1 MPLFSAKQMEQINKV
16 AVKSEEPLKTKKA
29 TGRNVTAQIE
39 EMSAAV
45 LKYFKDSNSILIT
58 TEQDL
63 HNYVDK
69 CIEYGYA
76 GIDTETT
83 GLDRVND
90 YIVGASLYVPGMPD
104 CYIPIKHRIPLFE
117 QLYKDQLTYEQVAK
131 EFERLRQ
138 VKLIFANADFDLAM
152 IYKDIKVDFNE
163 ACYYDVIIA
172 WRCLKENEKDNRL
185 KALYN
190 KYVLKGKGNPKAF
203 SDFFTPTLFP
213 YCKPEVAKLY
223 AGNDAKI
230 TFELFQ
236 WQLPY
241 ITKGNPKCQKMH
253 LEHIADLIWN
263 VEFPLIPVCQNMH
276 RNGMYLDSYTGD
288 VLIERYTKERDS
300 QMEKLRDMVQD
311 VIDQNIYKVPS
322 SKKRPFTTGS
332 GFNPNSPLQVKY
344 LLYDLL
350 QLPKSEGEGTGKEVL
365 HDINLPVTNQ
375 ILKVRSLEVLINTF
389 VKKLPNASG
398 KDSRIHGQF
407 KQIGADCVIGS
418 TIIPTSKGWVSIGD
432 LCEGN
437 GVLEGCHTPVSDI
450 DICNMDQKIE
460 SAESIIRYT
469 DYPVIKVTTE
479 CGFSICGTYNHPIM
493 CSKYTSSDEV
503 RKGDP
508 RLKDFWSERRFK
520 NLEDI
525 CVGDWIEIPCNYDV
539 SPSEYV
545 PTNLKLRPR
554 NNSKTEATMPEFY
567 TEEFAELLG
576 MYHADGSSNFRD
588 GTYTFTISNVDKDVR
603 KRVDELALKLF
614 NVITSHYSA
623 QEHLNEY
630 ETYINCMQIGD
641 LDSILSH
648 GKQYKRIPSAIWSC
662 PSSVIKSYIKG
673 LTLDSSVY
681 RDEYA
686 RVALELSIINLDDA
700 RFLQQ
705 FLASQ
710 GILCYLSTNENKD
723 GWKTP
728 RLSFNADNYIL
739 FRDNI
744 GFVQSSKYM
753 KTKGNRKQSM
763 EYRRIDNSFR
773 LKVKKIEIS
782 RDTVYD
788 FTVPGTHSFIS
799 NGFISHNTGR
809 MSSAEPNLQ
818 NIPSHAVDIRHLFR
832 ATASSKQ
839 TSEFDVTER
848 VLQIEVPVGSR
859 IPTIGGMKFADKLTE
874 DDRVKFTSSSRC
886 DKYFQVI
893 SVENVKGTIKVM
905 LDTSSEYDAL
915 HESTE

>member
-45 LKYFKDSNSILIT
+45 LEYFKDSNSILIT
-58 TEQDL
+58 TEQEL
-63 HNYVDK
+63 HDYVDK
-69 CIEYGYA
+69 CIRYGYA

-152 IYKDIKVDFNE
+152 IYKDIKVDFNA

-263 VEFPLIPVCQNMH
+263 VEFPMIPICQNMH

-288 VLIERYTKERDS
+288 VLIERYTKERDT
-300 QMEKLRDMVQD
+300 QMKKLQDMVQD
-311 VIDQNIYKVPS
+311 VIDQNIFKVPS
-322 SKKRPFTTGS
+322 SKKKPFTTGS

-407 KQIGADCVIGS
+407 KQVGAD
-418 TIIPTSKGWVSIGD
+418 
-432 LCEGN
+432 
-437 GVLEGCHTPVSDI
+437 
-450 DICNMDQKIE
+450 
-460 SAESIIRYT
+460 
-469 DYPVIKVTTE
+469 
-479 CGFSICGTYNHPIM
+479 
-493 CSKYTSSDEV
+493 
-503 RKGDP
+503 
-508 RLKDFWSERRFK
+508 
-520 NLEDI
+520 
-525 CVGDWIEIPCNYDV
+525 
-539 SPSEYV
+539 
-545 PTNLKLRPR
+545 
-554 NNSKTEATMPEFY
+554 
-567 TEEFAELLG
+567 
-576 MYHADGSSNFRD
+576 
-588 GTYTFTISNVDKDVR
+588 
-603 KRVDELALKLF
+603 
-614 NVITSHYSA
+614 
-623 QEHLNEY
+623 
-630 ETYINCMQIGD
+630 
-641 LDSILSH
+641 
-648 GKQYKRIPSAIWSC
+648 
-662 PSSVIKSYIKG
+662 
-673 LTLDSSVY
+673 
-681 RDEYA
+681 
-686 RVALELSIINLDDA
+686 
-700 RFLQQ
+700 
-705 FLASQ
+705 
-710 GILCYLSTNENKD
+710 
-723 GWKTP
+723 
-728 RLSFNADNYIL
+728 
-739 FRDNI
+739 
-744 GFVQSSKYM
+744 
-753 KTKGNRKQSM
+753 
-763 EYRRIDNSFR
+763 
-773 LKVKKIEIS
+773 
-782 RDTVYD
+782 
-788 FTVPGTHSFIS
+788 
-799 NGFISHNTGR
+799 TGR

-839 TSEFDVTER
+839 TSVFDVTER

-874 DDRVKFTSSSRC
+874 DDRVRFTSSSKC

-893 SVENVKGTIKVM
+893 SVENVKGTVKVM

-915 HESTE
+915 HDSTE

>member
-16 AVKSEEPLKTKKA
+16 AVKSEEPLKTRKA

-45 LKYFKDSNSILIT
+45 LEYFKDSKSILIT

-152 IYKDIKVDFNE
+152 IYKDLKVDFNE

-263 VEFPLIPVCQNMH
+263 VEFPMIPICQNMH

-300 QMEKLRDMVQD
+300 QMEKLQDMVQD

-398 KDSRIHGQF
+398 KDNRIHGQF
-407 KQIGADCVIGS
+407 KQIGADTGRMCIA
-418 TIIPTSKGWVSIGD
+418 KGTKITVLNGEKDIEDIQPGD
-432 LCEGN
+432 LVYCYDDAGN
-437 GVLEGCHTPVSDI
+437 LQLSKVKNLWLTGKSRDCVRIKWQSSGSGDIGELICTPEHNILTKSGEWVEAKDLKRYDKLAHLRRTRGYAPDYRPALYGWNNLSTREQDVVKYSIFGLYPSDTWVIHHKDGNPSNNELSNLEPKLLEEHS
-450 DICNMDQKIE
+450 
-460 SAESIIRYT
+460 RY
-469 DYPVIKVTTE
+469 
-479 CGFSICGTYNHPIM
+479 H
-493 CSKYTSSDEV
+493 SKERSDEGLI
-503 RKGDP
+503 KYGH
-508 RLKDFWSERRFK
+508 
-520 NLEDI
+520 
-525 CVGDWIEIPCNYDV
+525 
-539 SPSEYV
+539 
-545 PTNLKLRPR
+545 LR
-554 NNSKTEATMPEFY
+554 
-567 TEEFAELLG
+567 
-576 MYHADGSSNFRD
+576 
-588 GTYTFTISNVDKDVR
+588 DKDVQAKAHKVEHKKYVER
-603 KRVDELALKLF
+603 TKARRDELIDIIKSVNGRISKVPGDFNSFKHQCEVAGVNIEEECRKYNPRYHKPDISEDEFLKVYEQF
-614 NVITSHYSA
+614 NGLAVRITEYFNISYDKFYSYCRKYNISRNHMV
-623 QEHLNEY
+623 QSVEPCGQYDVYDIEV
-630 ETYINCMQIGD
+630 ETYHNFI
-641 LDSILSH
+641 
-648 GKQYKRIPSAIWSC
+648 A
-662 PSSVIKSYIKG
+662 
-673 LTLDSSVY
+673 
-681 RDEYA
+681 
-686 RVALELSIINLDDA
+686 
-700 RFLQQ
+700 
-705 FLASQ
+705 
-710 GILCYLSTNENKD
+710 NE
-723 GWKTP
+723 
-728 RLSFNADNYIL
+728 IC
-739 FRDNI
+739 
-744 GFVQSSKYM
+744 V
-753 KTKGNRKQSM
+753 
-763 EYRRIDNSFR
+763 
-773 LKVKKIEIS
+773 
-782 RDTVYD
+782 
-788 FTVPGTHSFIS
+788 
-799 NGFISHNTGR
+799 HN
-809 MSSAEPNLQ
+809 SSAEPNLQ

-839 TSEFDVTER
+839 TSVFDVTER
-848 VLQIEVPVGSR
+848 VLQIEVPIGSR
-859 IPTIGGMKFADKLTE
+859 IPTESGMKFADTLTCE
-874 DDRVKFTSSSRC
+874 DRVKLKSASGC

-893 SVENVKGTIKVM
+893 SVENVKGTVKIM
-905 LDTSSEYDAL
+905 LDTSSEYNAL
-915 HESTE
+915 HDSAE